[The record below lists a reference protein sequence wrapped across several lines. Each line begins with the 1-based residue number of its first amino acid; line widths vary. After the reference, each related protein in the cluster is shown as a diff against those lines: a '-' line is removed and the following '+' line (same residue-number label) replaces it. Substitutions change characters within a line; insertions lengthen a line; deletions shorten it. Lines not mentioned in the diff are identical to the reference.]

1 MTRARRWWID
11 LERFLFP
18 VETDTWLALL
28 RVGLGFQVM
37 LYIWSLRHDW
47 NHLLANHDGLI
58 SRRVS
63 EAILSVQT
71 PFVPRLG
78 WLVVLGSQV
87 GLKEQTV
94 LSLVWMVLLI
104 AGGGLIFGIF
114 SRSFAIT
121 AWFLHLC
128 ATKSGGLV
136 SYGVDSFMT
145 IGLFYLMLSPLP
157 DRYALDRQW
166 RKLLSKDRSLLGFF
180 RRVLQLHLCLI
191 YFFGGLTKCLGSGW
205 WDGSSMW
212 RALIRPPFNII
223 SPEILIGWKH
233 VFPVAGIL
241 ICLLEITYPVFIWST
256 KTRPIWLASIIAMH
270 IGIGLT
276 MGMYLFSLIMIILNV
291 AAFGPGLVR
300 PKEAAMSPS
309 FWLMHVIC
317 SRRRGR
323 EMK

>member
-1 MTRARRWWID
+1 MTRVRRLWID

-37 LYIWSLRHDW
+37 LHIWSLRRDW
-47 NHLLANHDGLI
+47 NHLLATHHGLI

-71 PFVPRLG
+71 PFLPRLG
-78 WLVVLGSQV
+78 WLVALGSHV
-87 GLKEQTV
+87 GLKEETV
-94 LSLVWMVLLI
+94 LSLAWTVLLI
-104 AGGGLIFGIF
+104 AGGGLVFGIF

-128 ATKSGGLV
+128 AAKSGGLV

-166 RKLLSKDRSLLGFF
+166 RKLPSKDRQLLGFF

-191 YFFGGLTKCLGSGW
+191 YFFGGLTKCFGSGW
-205 WDGSSMW
+205 WDGSNLW

-223 SPEILIGWKH
+223 TPEILITWKYF
-233 VFPVAGIL
+233 FPVAGIA
-241 ICLLEITYPVFIWST
+241 IWILELGYPVLIWP
-256 KTRPIWLASIIAMH
+256 KRTRPVWLVAVLGMH
-270 IGIGLT
+270 VAIGLT
-276 MGMYLFSLIMIILNV
+276 MGMYLFSLIMIILNLS
-291 AAFGPGLVR
+291 AFGPGLVR
-300 PKEAAMSPS
+300 WQKPKVTLPEQETVA
-309 FWLMHVIC
+309 
-317 SRRRGR
+317 
-323 EMK
+323 